1 MTDSPATTPDF
12 YAIDMRVGTVL
23 TAEPFLGA
31 RKPAIKLT
39 IDFGPEI
46 GVKRSSAQLT
56 VHYTPDQLIGRKII
70 AAVNLGTRRIAT
82 FDSEVLVLGAMP
94 KPTEVILLQA
104 DRDVANGTR
113 IG

>member
-1 MTDSPATTPDF
+1 VPDF
-12 YAIDMRVGTVL
+12 SSLDMRVGTVL
-23 TAEPFLGA
+23 SAEAFPEA
-31 RKPAIKLT
+31 RKPSIKLT

-56 VHYTPDQLIGRKII
+56 VHYTPDQLVGRQVV
-70 AAVNLGTRRIAT
+70 AAVNLGTRRVAT

-94 KPTEVILLQA
+94 GPTEVVLLA
-104 DRDVANGTR
+104 MERRVENGTR